1 MRTLNYITVLL
12 VLNSKVDQY
21 VFHKA
26 FFKVTRLFSVLVLVL
41 LCHEAHRI
49 RAGAHVCD
57 ICITYCCRFKYLP
70 LPERTGLRWS
80 LGASAGIS

>member
-21 VFHKA
+21 VFHKVL
-26 FFKVTRLFSVLVLVL
+26 FLKVTRLFSVLVLAL

-49 RAGAHVCD
+49 QAGAHVCD
-57 ICITYCCRFKYLP
+57 ICITCCCPFKYLP
-70 LPERTGLRWS
+70 LPEIVTGRR
-80 LGASAGIS
+80 